1 MTHDSHR
8 VIIGSHCSNLA
19 QAQAR
24 WVGIELRRASPQVKV
39 EYAVVS
45 SATVRASAL
54 REIEDAL
61 LGGKIDVAL
70 HGAND
75 LPYDWRAGSVV
86 VAVPT
91 REMPFDVLVAA
102 EGMGFEDLPRGARVG
117 TRGVHRRAQI
127 LSQRSDLSIV
137 EMPAEA
143 VACIAK
149 IDGGELHA
157 LVMSGAELEWLG
169 LAERVSEIIMSSV
182 CLPCPGQG
190 AVALRAR
197 EKDSRSREI
206 ASVLDDPVARA
217 TIEAECACVRALG
230 GGLEIPVAAYCEAM
244 DDALALEGLIA
255 SANGRRLVRDS
266 EEGEIDDAAAIGAAL
281 GKRLLADGG
290 EEILRSIG

>member
-1 MTHDSHR
+1 MTHESHR

-24 WVGIELRRASPQVKV
+24 WVGSELRRLRPQVKV

-45 SATVRASAL
+45 TAAVRASAL

-70 HGAND
+70 HGAKD
-75 LPYDWRAGSVV
+75 LPYEWRAGSVV

-102 EGMGFEDLPRGARVG
+102 EGMGFEDLPRGARIG
-117 TRGVHRRAQI
+117 THGLHRRAQI

-137 EMPAEA
+137 DLPADAEE
-143 VACIAK
+143 CIAK
-149 IDGGELHA
+149 VDGGELHA

-169 LAERVSEIIMSSV
+169 LADRVSEIIMQQV

-197 EKDSRSREI
+197 EKDSRSCEI
-206 ASVLDDPVARA
+206 ASILDDPVARA
-217 TIEAECACVRALG
+217 TIEAECACLRAVG
-230 GGLEIPVAAYCEAM
+230 RGLELPVAAYCEAM
-244 DDALALEGLIA
+244 DDALALEGLIV
-255 SANGRRLVRDS
+255 SANGRRIVRDS
-266 EEGEIDDAAAIGAAL
+266 EEGEIDEAVSIGATL
-281 GKRLLADGG
+281 GRRLLADGG
-290 EEILRSIG
+290 DEILRSIG

>member
-1 MTHDSHR
+1 MTHESHR

-24 WVGIELRRASPQVKV
+24 WVGKELRRVSPQVRV

-70 HGAND
+70 HGAKD
-75 LPYDWRAGSVV
+75 MPYDWRAGSVV

-102 EGMGFEDLPRGARVG
+102 EGTGFEDLPRGARVG
-117 TRGVHRRAQI
+117 ARGLHRCAQI
-127 LSQRSDLSIV
+127 LSQRSDLAIV
-137 EMPAEA
+137 DMPADAE
-143 VACIAK
+143 ACIAM

-169 LAERVSEIIMSSV
+169 LADRVSEIIMSSV
-182 CLPCPGQG
+182 CLPCAGQG

-197 EKDSRSREI
+197 EKDCRSREI

-217 TIEAECACVRALG
+217 TIEAECACLRAVG
-230 GGLEIPVAAYCEAM
+230 RGLELPVAAYCEAM